1 MKKIL
6 FVIESLHIGG
16 AEKSLVTLL
25 NLLDYSELQV
35 DLLLFSEDGEFKEL
49 LPKEVNVLPI
59 PDYFGYCSVP
69 WSSVFLKM
77 KKPRFLLS
85 QLLYSCVIRFGRY
98 SNIHLAV
105 LFWKCCHFCF
115 HEMQKD
121 YDFAIAYAHGVPTFF
136 VADKITAKKKVA
148 WVNAIYTPERRD
160 IKYIGKK
167 YDTID
172 LVNCVTDAV
181 KEQLQQTFGFSEE
194 KMCAIMDI
202 VDETTILKMAEMPS
216 EADNEMNCD
225 VIKILTVGRYAH
237 MKGYE
242 LAIEAAK
249 ILKDR
254 GVKFKWFA
262 VGEGNMR
269 PQMELDIERF
279 HLQNEFILLGSRANP
294 YPYFRKCDIY
304 VQPSTFEGFGITLA
318 EAKVFNKPIVV
329 TNFDAV
335 RTQFENEKNGLIVDI
350 SSIAIAEGIEKMIN
364 NHELRN
370 KCVDNLSKEQRG
382 NRKELKKF
390 IELIG

>member
-35 DLLLFSEDGEFKEL
+35 DLLLFAEHGEFKEL

-98 SNIHLAV
+98 SNIQLAV

-115 HEMQKD
+115 HEMQKE
-121 YDFAIAYAHGVPTFF
+121 YDFAIAYAHGVPTFL

-148 WVNAIYTPERRD
+148 WVNAIYMPERRD
-160 IKYIGKK
+160 VKYIGKK
-167 YDTID
+167 YDKID
-172 LVNCVTDAV
+172 LVNGVTDAV
-181 KEQLQQTFGFSEE
+181 KEQLQQTFGFSDD
-194 KMCAIMDI
+194 KMCVIMDI

-225 VIKILTVGRYAH
+225 VTKILTVGRYAH

-249 ILKDR
+249 ILKDH
-254 GVKFKWFA
+254 GVKYKWFA

-269 PQMELDIERF
+269 PQMEQDIERF

-294 YPYFRKCDIY
+294 YPYYKNCDIY
-304 VQPSTFEGFGITLA
+304 VQPSTFEGFGIALS
-318 EAKVFNKPIVV
+318 EAKIFNKPIVV

-350 SSIAIAEGIEKMIN
+350 SSLAIADGIEKMIN
-364 NHELRN
+364 DCELRN
-370 KCVDNLSKEQRG
+370 KCVDNLSKEQMG
-382 NRKELKKF
+382 NGGELRKLLD
-390 IELIG
+390 LIG